1 MAHIQYRDQFP
12 YSVQVVEHTTIP
24 LSDGTH
30 LSAKM
35 WLPANA
41 GQRPVPA
48 ILEYIPYRKR
58 DFTAIRDSITHPYF
72 AGYGY
77 ASLRVDLRGS
87 GESDGVLKDEY
98 LQQELD
104 DGLEVIQ
111 WIADQSWCT
120 GSVGMIG
127 ISWGGF
133 NSLQLAAHQPKALKA
148 IVTVCSSDDRYADDV
163 HYMGGCLLTDN
174 LSWASTMFAYNSC
187 PPDQDLVGDK
197 WRQLWF
203 QRLEGSG
210 LWLQNWLE
218 HQHRDAFWR
227 HASVCENYEAIQCPV
242 MAVSGWADGYT
253 NAVFRLL
260 KNLRVPRKGLVG
272 AWGHQYPHL
281 ANIYQGMG
289 FLQYCLRWWDQY
301 LKGVETGIE
310 QEPMLAAWMEDYTDP
325 RNRLSRPG
333 RWVAEPSWPSP
344 NIRSKRYTLKPFHL
358 VPGEAQ
364 GPEETMVIQ
373 SPLSVGLFAGKWCS
387 FSEDTDLPSDQ
398 REEDGGALVFDT
410 EPLDERLEIL
420 GAPTAD
426 LEIMVDK
433 PVAQLAVRLT
443 DIARDGKATRVSYG
457 LLNLTH
463 RDGHEAPTNLTP
475 YERYRVKVQ
484 LNNIAHAFHPGNRI
498 RVAISTSYWPLA
510 WPPPEPVCC
519 WVYTGRS
526 YMDLPFRAMD
536 VTPDSK
542 PPNFEQPE
550 GARPLDTPVINAAN
564 RDWSVRHDL
573 ANNQSHLQVVKDNG
587 FYLLPHA
594 NDLSIQKRVA
604 ETYSYRNYDLDT
616 VKGETRSVRSLRRGN
631 WDIQTVTR
639 TRLTSS
645 PAHFY
650 INADLDAY
658 EGERRVYSNNWD
670 IRIPRNKV

>member
-1 MAHIQYRDQFP
+1 
-12 YSVQVVEHTTIP
+12 
-24 LSDGTH
+24 
-30 LSAKM
+30 
-35 WLPANA
+35 
-41 GQRPVPA
+41 
-48 ILEYIPYRKR
+48 
-58 DFTAIRDSITHPYF
+58 
-72 AGYGY
+72 
-77 ASLRVDLRGS
+77 
-87 GESDGVLKDEY
+87 
-98 LQQELD
+98 
-104 DGLEVIQ
+104 
-111 WIADQSWCT
+111 
-120 GSVGMIG
+120 
-127 ISWGGF
+127 
-133 NSLQLAAHQPKALKA
+133 
-148 IVTVCSSDDRYADDV
+148 
-163 HYMGGCLLTDN
+163 
-174 LSWASTMFAYNSC
+174 
-187 PPDQDLVGDK
+187 
-197 WRQLWF
+197 
-203 QRLEGSG
+203 
-210 LWLQNWLE
+210 
-218 HQHRDAFWR
+218 
-227 HASVCENYEAIQCPV
+227 
-242 MAVSGWADGYT
+242 
-253 NAVFRLL
+253 
-260 KNLRVPRKGLVG
+260 
-272 AWGHQYPHL
+272 
-281 ANIYQGMG
+281 
-289 FLQYCLRWWDQY
+289 
-301 LKGVETGIE
+301 
-310 QEPMLAAWMEDYTDP
+310 
-325 RNRLSRPG
+325 
-333 RWVAEPSWPSP
+333 
-344 NIRSKRYTLKPFHL
+344 
-358 VPGEAQ
+358 
-364 GPEETMVIQ
+364 MVIQ

-587 FYLLPHA
+587 FYQLPHA

-616 VKGETRSVRSLRRGN
+616 VKGETRSVRSLRREN

-645 PAHFY
+645 PSHFY